1 MDKIQFEQLVNQTVK
16 KMPYYFLDKMRNVA
30 IVIQDQPSSYQID
43 KTGYSS
49 NSILLGLYEGIPQ
62 TQRRYYNRAI
72 PDKITLFQK
81 NIEKIGE
88 ESFPKINQ
96 LIEETIWHEIG
107 HHFGLNEE
115 EIHLHLQKKKAFSQS
130 STVNINQFQKIDLR
144 IAKIIKAE
152 RIEDTDKLIL
162 LSIEVGKEERQLVA
176 GIAENYPPETLVGKE
191 IVIVAN
197 LEPRII
203 KGYVSQGMLLAAKNI
218 NGPVLLVP
226 DGEVAS
232 GSTVG

>member
-1 MDKIQFEQLVNQTVK
+1 MNKKQFEQLVNQAVK
-16 KMPYYFLDKMRNVA
+16 KMPFYFLDKMRNVA
-30 IVIQDQPSSYQID
+30 IVIREKPTSYQVE

-49 NSILLGLYEGIPQ
+49 NCVLLGLYEGIPR
-62 TQRRYYNRAI
+62 TQRRNYDKAI

-88 ESFPKINQ
+88 DNPEKINQ
-96 LIEETIWHEIG
+96 LVEETIWHEIG

-115 EIHLHLQKKKAFSQS
+115 EIRLHFQKKKTS
-130 STVNINQFQKIDLR
+130 SHNNVININQFQKIDLR

-152 RIEDTDKLIL
+152 RIENTDKLVL
-162 LSIEVGKEERQLVA
+162 LNIEVGPEERQLVA
-176 GIAENYPPETLVGKE
+176 GIAENYPPETLIGKE

-197 LEPRII
+197 LEPRVI
-203 KGYVSQGMLLAAKNI
+203 KGYVSQGMLLAAKNV

-232 GSTVG
+232 GSTIG